1 VNITVDMSD
10 FGKLAA
16 LTAKMRPAGRSQ
28 LNRVGVYAAMATVK
42 RHIHGYAMGK
52 HFSATRLG
60 ASPTGHYE
68 KGAAAISCN
77 ANADMAEV
85 IIPIP
90 GISRAYHDLIIRPI
104 RANRLTIPIN
114 AVSYGHTCSE
124 LKARGWKFFS
134 PPKGHEHEDIIFGYR
149 GKGKNRVVK
158 PLYLTKTVVEQRK
171 DPRLLPSKPEL
182 GRVFARSQADEIR
195 RVMRKAGR

>member
-90 GISRAYHDLIIRPI
+90 GIGLAYHDIVITTPTGKGK
-104 RANRLTIPIN
+104 NYVTIPKHRD
-114 AVSYGHTCSE
+114 AYGHTVAE
-124 LKARGWKFFS
+124 LKARGWK
-134 PPKGHEHEDIIFGYR
+134 IFRPGDKKCLLGYR
-149 GKGKNRVVK
+149 RKGEKPVMLYTLAEEVK
-158 PLYLTKTVVEQRK
+158 KRK
-171 DPRLLPSKPEL
+171 DTRLLPAKEEL